1 MKAYRNLSIKMKVF
15 LMIILIM
22 LLIIALAFGSLYY
35 AYSVYD
41 RQLYDKSYRL
51 LNLSSATVDM
61 ELKKLEGMTLS
72 IIGDRQI
79 QTWLKELKRG
89 ETEYTGYI
97 TRSLITERLWTHIS
111 MTERYIQSVQLIDSS
126 GKVSSYGET
135 ASFSDEKYARMMQEA
150 RRGNGAVRWL
160 YPDEEDPML
169 IMVRQVRAYDPMSLK
184 ELGILFLRINVER
197 LVQDYSG
204 IATKDSDI
212 ILKSGKALVY
222 PYRDVPDNLSNVL
235 DPARQGNGYGIVEAN
250 GEKYF
255 LTQKQS
261 AYTGWKYYNYVPYS
275 KIFDQILL
283 LKNMMTA
290 LFALAVIIV
299 VALGLSFA
307 RHLTKPIRQL
317 ILQMKEVQ
325 YGDLDSVDH
334 NLAAAPVQQLDEVG
348 LLQRTFRLMI
358 GRINTLIKENYANQL
373 LIKETEFKALQA
385 QINPHFL
392 YNSLDSIHWLA
403 KKNAQDQISS
413 MVVSLGYLLRSSI
426 SLKQN
431 VIPLSD
437 EMEIVNHYITIQTYR
452 FRHRLDFEQ
461 EVPERFLKAQI
472 PKLTLQP
479 LLENAIQYGVETMTA
494 PCKIRLYAEEREG
507 RLALVV
513 EDHGPG
519 MEEEHLRSVLAGEA
533 KTRSTGIGL
542 LNIRDRIGLAFG
554 EQFGIEIS
562 AKPGCGTKVTVLLP
576 LPGEE

>member
-169 IMVRQVRAYDPMSLK
+169 VMVRQVRAYDPMSLK

-235 DPARQGNGYGIVEAN
+235 DPARQGDGYGIVEAN

-334 NLAAAPVQQLDEVG
+334 NLAASPVQQLDEVG

-373 LIKETEFKALQA
+373 IIKETEFKALQA

-533 KTRSTGIGL
+533 KTRGTGIGL

-554 EQFGIEIS
+554 QQYGIEIATKS
-562 AKPGCGTKVTVLLP
+562 GCGTKVTVLLP